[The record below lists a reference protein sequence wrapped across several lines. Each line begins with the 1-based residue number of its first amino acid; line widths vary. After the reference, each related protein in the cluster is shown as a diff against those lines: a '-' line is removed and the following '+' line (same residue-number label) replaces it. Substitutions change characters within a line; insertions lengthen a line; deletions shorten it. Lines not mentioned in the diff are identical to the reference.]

1 MHKILTYLQ
10 WLPLLNKTLVKND
23 TLAGITAGILILPQA
38 IAFATIA
45 GLPPEYGL
53 YTAIFPVI
61 IAAIFGSSWHV
72 LSGPNTALAVMM
84 PFALTSYATMQTTQ
98 YISYAITL
106 TLMVGLIQLLF
117 ALFRIGKLFIY
128 FSHTV
133 LLAITSSI
141 GIIIILKQFTDLT
154 GIEIDVF
161 SMELFESFNIYTS
174 MIGGIS
180 LLAGLLVK
188 RYMPKLPYL
197 IVAIFIGMILFYT
210 LELFASSSAMHIKQL
225 GAISLTS
232 WSFSLPDIQSDNF
245 LRAVWGLWPW
255 AILMAMM
262 GLIQSVLIAKSSA
275 KRSGQTINMDRE
287 VVGQS
292 VSNIA
297 GSFLSCFPS
306 AGSFNRSASNME
318 VGGQTPLVALVSA
331 LFLVLLVLVAEPFI
345 SDIPMAVMAG
355 LLILVG
361 MSMIKLGE
369 IKAVILG
376 EKRERMIF
384 LTALFLT
391 LFAGFSYGI
400 LFGLVLST
408 WTYFMIKR
416 KKD

>member
-1 MHKILTYLQ
+1 MMYKILAYLP
-10 WLPLLNKTLVKND
+10 WVPLLNKEIVKND

-84 PFALTSYATMQTTQ
+84 PFALTPYAAMQTTQ

-106 TLMVGLIQLLF
+106 TLMVGIIQLLF

-141 GIIIILKQFTDLT
+141 GMIIILKQFPQLT
-154 GIEIDVF
+154 GIEIDAL
-161 SMELFESFNIYTS
+161 SMDIFKSFNIYTF

-180 LLAGLLVK
+180 LLSGLLVK
-188 RYMPKLPYL
+188 RYLPKLPYL
-197 IVAIFIGMILFYT
+197 IVAIFTGMLFFYA
-210 LELFASSSAMHIKQL
+210 LDLLLPLSSMHIKQL
-225 GAISLTS
+225 GTISLSS
-232 WSFSLPDIQSDNF
+232 WSFSLPDMQSDNF
-245 LRAVWGLWPW
+245 LKAVWGLWPW
-255 AILMAMM
+255 AILMAIM
-262 GLIQSVLIAKSSA
+262 GLIQSVLIAKSSS
-275 KRSGQTINMDRE
+275 KKSGQTINMDRE

-292 VSNIA
+292 VSNIT
-297 GSFLSCFPS
+297 GSLLSCFPS

-318 VGGQTPLVALVSA
+318 VGGQTPLVAVVSA
-331 LFLVLLVLVAEPFI
+331 LFLLLLVMLAAPFI
-345 SDIPMAVMAG
+345 SDIPVAVMAG
-355 LLILVG
+355 LLVLVG
-361 MSMIKLGE
+361 MSMIKIGE
-369 IKAVILG
+369 IKAVMSG

-384 LTALFLT
+384 VVALILT

-400 LFGLVLST
+400 LFGLVLSF
-408 WTYFMIKR
+408 WDYLRR
-416 KKD
+416 KQ